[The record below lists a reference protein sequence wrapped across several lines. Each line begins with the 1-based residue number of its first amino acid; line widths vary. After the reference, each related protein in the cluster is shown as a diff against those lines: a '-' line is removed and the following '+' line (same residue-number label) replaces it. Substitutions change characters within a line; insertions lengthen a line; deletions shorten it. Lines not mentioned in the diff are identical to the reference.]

1 MGWWGKLLGG
11 AFGFM
16 LGGPLGALL
25 GAAMGHNFDRGLNGV
40 GHGPLPGGN
49 QERIQTA
56 FFTALF
62 STMGHLAKA
71 DGRVTDDEIDIA
83 RQIMA
88 HMQLS
93 PEQKQTAMHLFN
105 EGKHPDFQLDDVMEQ
120 FRRECHRRHTLL
132 QMFIEML
139 IATALADGVVH
150 TQERTV
156 LYRIADHLG
165 FSHAQL
171 DQLINMVAAQQQY
184 AGGGQAAGTQTS
196 MSDAYAVMGVSEDAT
211 DAEIKKAYRRLMNQH
226 HPDKLVAKGM
236 PEEMVKLATEK
247 TQDIR
252 AAYDQIKLVRKRS

>member
-25 GAAMGHNFDRGLNGV
+25 GAAMGHNFDRGLDGV
-40 GHGPLPGGN
+40 GRGPLPGGN

-71 DGRVTDDEIDIA
+71 DGRVTDDEIDMA

-88 HMQLS
+88 HMHLS
-93 PEQKQTAMHLFN
+93 PEQERTAKHLFN
-105 EGKHPDFQLDDVMEQ
+105 EGKQPDFQLDAVIEQ

-150 TQERTV
+150 THERTV

-165 FSHAQL
+165 FSRAQL
-171 DQLINMVAAQQQY
+171 DQLISMVTAQQHY
-184 AGGGQAAGTQTS
+184 AGGGQAARAQTS
-196 MSDAYAVMGVSEDAT
+196 LEDAYAVMGVSKRAT
-211 DAEIKKAYRRLMNQH
+211 DEEIKKAYRRLMNQH
-226 HPDKLVAKGM
+226 HPDKLVSKGM

-247 TQDIR
+247 TQEIR
-252 AAYDQIKLVRKRS
+252 AAYDQIKHARRHS